1 MQAARRTEDE
11 MFTRDVASLS
21 SSDKETD
28 SKFCLK
34 EIVPYKGKAAL
45 TTGTVEAI
53 EDEWNCEDKDSSIG
67 SELYNDEE
75 PSPINSRR
83 EAGKFR

>member
-1 MQAARRTEDE
+1 
-11 MFTRDVASLS
+11 MFTRDVASLC

-28 SKFCLK
+28 SRFCLK
-34 EIVPYKGKAAL
+34 ERFPDKGKAAL
-45 TTGTVEAI
+45 TTGTAEAT

-67 SELYNDEE
+67 SELYNDEQ